1 MFSQCLPHC
10 QSSMIHHSNYII
22 QARNMEMINAVGRRK
37 TAVARV
43 YLMKGEGK
51 ITINGKDYREYF
63 PQMHVQNN
71 VTDPFG
77 VVGAENIYDLKVN
90 VRGGGFKGQSEAVRM
105 GLSRALVK
113 LNEEFK
119 KPLKDK
125 KFLTRDSRAVERKKY
140 GQPKARKRFQFSKR

>member
-1 MFSQCLPHC
+1 
-10 QSSMIHHSNYII
+10 
-22 QARNMEMINAVGRRK
+22 MEMINAIGRRK

-51 ITINGKDYREYF
+51 ITVNGKDYREYF
-63 PQMHVQNN
+63 PQIHIQHNI
-71 VTDPFG
+71 TDPFTT
-77 VVGAENIYDLKVN
+77 VGADNIYDLKIN

-105 GLSRALVK
+105 GVSRALVK

-119 KPLKDK
+119 KPLKVK

-140 GQPKARKRFQFSKR
+140 GKPKARKRFQFSKR

>member
-1 MFSQCLPHC
+1 
-10 QSSMIHHSNYII
+10 
-22 QARNMEMINAVGRRK
+22 MINAIGRRK

-43 YLMKGEGK
+43 YLMQGDGK
-51 ITINGKDYREYF
+51 ITVNGKDYREYF
-63 PQMHVQNN
+63 PQMHVQHN
-71 VTDPFG
+71 VTDPFV
-77 VVGAENIYDLKVN
+77 VVGAENIYDLKIN
-90 VRGGGFKGQSEAVRM
+90 VRGGGFKGQAEAVRM

>member
-1 MFSQCLPHC
+1 
-10 QSSMIHHSNYII
+10 
-22 QARNMEMINAVGRRK
+22 MEMINAVGRRK

-43 YLMKGEGK
+43 YLMKGEGV

-63 PQMHVQNN
+63 PHIHVQHN
-71 VTDPFG
+71 VTDPFS
-77 VVGAENIYDLKVN
+77 VVGLENIYDLKVN
-90 VRGGGFKGQSEAVRM
+90 VRGGGYKGQAEAIRM

-113 LNEEFK
+113 VNEEFK
-119 KPLKDK
+119 KPLKDN

>member
-1 MFSQCLPHC
+1 MFSQCLPHA

>member
-1 MFSQCLPHC
+1 
-10 QSSMIHHSNYII
+10 
-22 QARNMEMINAVGRRK
+22 MEMINAIGRRK

-51 ITINGKDYREYF
+51 ITVNGKDYREYF
-63 PQMHVQNN
+63 PQIHVQHN

-77 VVGAENIYDLKVN
+77 VVGTENIYDLKIN
-90 VRGGGFKGQSEAVRM
+90 VRGGGYKGQAEAVRM
-105 GLSRALVK
+105 GVSRALVK

>member
-1 MFSQCLPHC
+1 
-10 QSSMIHHSNYII
+10 
-22 QARNMEMINAVGRRK
+22 MEMINAIGRRK

-51 ITINGKDYREYF
+51 ITVNGKDYREYF
-63 PQMHVQNN
+63 PQMHVQHN

-77 VVGAENIYDLKVN
+77 VVGVENIYDLKVN
-90 VRGGGFKGQSEAVRM
+90 VRGGGYKGQAEAVRM
-105 GLSRALVK
+105 GHSRALVK

-125 KFLTRDSRAVERKKY
+125 KFLTRDSRADERKKY
-140 GQPKARKRFQFSKR
+140 GKPKARKRFQFSKR

>member
-1 MFSQCLPHC
+1 
-10 QSSMIHHSNYII
+10 
-22 QARNMEMINAVGRRK
+22 MEMINAVGRRK

-51 ITINGKDYREYF
+51 ITVNGKDYREYF
-63 PQMHVQNN
+63 PHQHVQHN
-71 VTDPFG
+71 VTDPFATVG
-77 VVGAENIYDLKVN
+77 VESIYDVKVN

-113 LNEEFK
+113 LNEEFR

-125 KFLTRDSRAVERKKY
+125 KVLTRDSRAVERKKY
-140 GQPKARKRFQFSKR
+140 GRPKARKRFQFSKR